1 MSATLPLTSTLFESA
16 DHTVVVIDIPK
27 SIEEA
32 QEPQAAE
39 STQEKILEDGLRK
52 SRPRRRL
59 VSTPAPTEP
68 FATPPGRL
76 DTSHDAFQSLA
87 SQLSELTTMAAV
99 ERALSQLK
107 CANFVGPWCLPRCA
121 LQVPPTR
128 VEHLE
133 RESGGALVP
142 PGARYLNGSIAD
154 LRDEF
159 IAKAPQFDLIVLDP
173 PWPNRSAR
181 RRQQGQRSKT
191 GASNEVNGAD
201 HGYNT
206 VRNMGALSDLLKQ
219 IPAGSKLTETGFIAV
234 WVTNKPSCEALL
246 TDSKHGVFRAW
257 GVELVA
263 TWTWLKVTTRGE
275 PIVSVDSH
283 WRRPWER
290 LLLARRLGSEAAVR
304 GAGKAKALPL
314 NRVIV
319 GVPDVHS
326 RKPHLRRLM
335 SPFLAPTSPGD
346 HIKDVHCGL
355 EIFARNLTAGWWSW
369 GDEVLLFQH
378 PRWWSEDT
386 DEKQI
391 DMESTER
398 QLSPINKQPLL
409 S

>member
-1 MSATLPLTSTLFESA
+1 MSATLPLTSILFESA

-32 QEPQAAE
+32 QEQQAAE

-68 FATPPGRL
+68 FATPLGLL
-76 DTSHDAFQSLA
+76 DTSHDAYQSPA

-99 ERALSQLK
+99 EEALCQLK
-107 CANFVGPWCLPRCA
+107 CANFVGPWCLPRYT

-128 VEHLE
+128 AEPTHLE
-133 RESGGALVP
+133 RESGGAFIP
-142 PGARYLNGSIAD
+142 PGARFLNGAIAN

-159 IAKAPQFDLIVLDP
+159 VANAPQFDLIVLDP

-181 RRQQGQRSKT
+181 RRQQGRKSKN
-191 GASNEVNGAD
+191 GASNEVTGAD

-206 VRNMGALSDLLKQ
+206 ARDMRALSDILKH

-246 TDSKHGVFRAW
+246 TDPKHGVFRAW

-263 TWTWLKVTTRGE
+263 TWTWLKVTTSGE

-290 LLLARRLGSEAAVR
+290 LLLARRLGSDAAVR

-326 RKPHLRRLM
+326 RKPHLRLLM
-335 SPFLAPTSPGD
+335 SPFLAPTSSGD
-346 HIKDVHCGL
+346 HIKDMHCGL
-355 EIFARNLTAGWWSW
+355 EVFARNLTAGWWSW

-378 PRWWSEDT
+378 PSWWSEDT
-386 DEKQI
+386 EENQVDA
-391 DMESTER
+391 ESNER
-398 QLSPINKQPLL
+398 QLS